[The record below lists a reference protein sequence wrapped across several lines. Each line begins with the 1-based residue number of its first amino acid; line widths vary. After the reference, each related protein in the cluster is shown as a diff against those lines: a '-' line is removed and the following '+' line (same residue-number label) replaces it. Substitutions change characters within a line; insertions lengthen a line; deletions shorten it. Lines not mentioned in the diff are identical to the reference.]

1 MYKSVFF
8 ILTTMY
14 LFYFGLHIIP
24 VNEHLIQSDD
34 KILWSSNRKLKSDDF
49 KGKSDTT
56 NLMVGAITES
66 GFEIIE
72 NHLEREIPKYIIES
86 NFIKSKS
93 WIRIKN
99 NYVLAHEQLHFD
111 ISELFAR
118 KIRKSFD
125 SLNIKKV
132 KDHEVYNKIYFEYG
146 KKYNNFQDIYDYEV
160 YFDSIKQKRWIK
172 KIAVEL
178 NKLKRY
184 EYIK

>member
-8 ILTTMY
+8 ILTSMY
-14 LFYFGLHIIP
+14 LFYFGLHVIP
-24 VNEHLIQSDD
+24 ASEHLIQNDD
-34 KILWSSNRKLKSDDF
+34 MILWSNVKKLKWDDF
-49 KGKSDTT
+49 KGIADTT
-56 NLMVGAITES
+56 KSNAEAATYS
-66 GFEIIE
+66 EIIIV
-72 NHLEREIPKYIIES
+72 NNSLEKGCPKISIEC

-93 WIRIKN
+93 WTRSN
-99 NYVLAHEQLHFD
+99 EEYVLLHEQLHFD
-111 ISELFAR
+111 IYELYTR

-125 SLNIKKV
+125 SLNIKKN
-132 KDHEVYNKIYFEYG
+132 KDYQVYYKIYME
-146 KKYNNFQDIYDYEV
+146 KCAKCDKYNDLYDNEV